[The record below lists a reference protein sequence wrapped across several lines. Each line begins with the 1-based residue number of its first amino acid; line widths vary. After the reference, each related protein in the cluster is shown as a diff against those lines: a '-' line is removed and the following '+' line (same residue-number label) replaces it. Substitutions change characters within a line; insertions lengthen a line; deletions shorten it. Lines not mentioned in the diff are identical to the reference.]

1 MKKTLKYAACLPL
14 AVLLTVACNKNE
26 EKVTPPS
33 GENNVVLEFMVSDVR
48 STSAVIEVTP
58 AKDTVSYYWSVMPS
72 KDYSA
77 LDGTEAL
84 WDRDM
89 SRFNELAAE
98 RGVSVE
104 EIIAEETVK
113 GGVKE
118 TVTGLMPETEYVAYG
133 YGLSASGTSN
143 VISLEHFTTS
153 EEGVADEEA
162 RVTVEI
168 GEARMTQI
176 DVSYVPESMDVM
188 YYPNYIDDDT
198 YQSYGGNLQGVIDY
212 FDATLIASA
221 NHWGVTVEELVAT
234 LINRGTM
241 NQTYDDLAPE
251 STYWFFVAELDGQ
264 GNVLSMDCKSATTT
278 ERIMTD
284 FSIELN
290 IDSCKQTNISISA
303 YPSDPDQPY
312 FMELFPISTYMAL
325 GGGDSEEDDARFMQA
340 IIEMQTSTMEELCY
354 TGDQVGTFWNLPSES
369 DFMLVAF
376 AYNDEAWTSPLYK
389 VPCSTTAIIDPQY
402 FEADINILALSEVQV
417 KAAFIPNDNMV
428 TFHLH
433 YMLKSEFDSYSSP
446 KEAIQ
451 ADFDQWVQS
460 WLDTYPEDDPATWEQ
475 VVANLGR
482 RGPREY
488 TETMLRPGTEYI
500 LWAAAFS
507 QNGKILSEPSIEEFT
522 TVEWSMSEDITVTPI
537 LGEYYDAGSVAP
549 FYTGHIFQI
558 FEGVETQNAAT
569 WWVGFFKGDY
579 TANDDAWF
587 ASRLIM
593 NGTQDRDGRSVAM
606 LYWDYDLEV
615 TEWTACAIARDADGK
630 WGPAY
635 KQLLRFTQDGCADPS
650 TFPEEFLDETGML
663 RDPAAYTPSPLMLQ
677 VPVETEQ
684 PSVVTAVPV
693 SASDVFAENL
703 STSFVS
709 SAHVFPLSS
718 AQSQPE
724 ALPSF
729 RIE

>member
-1 MKKTLKYAACLPL
+1 MKKILEYAVCLPV
-14 AVLLTVACNKNE
+14 AVLSVVACNKNE
-26 EKVTPPS
+26 EKVINPS
-33 GENNVVLEFMVSDVR
+33 VDNNVVLEFAVSDVK
-48 STSAVIEVTP
+48 STSAVIDVTP

-72 KDYSA
+72 EDYSA

-104 EIIAEETVK
+104 EIIAEETVR

-133 YGLSASGTSN
+133 YGLSVSETSN
-143 VISLEHFTTS
+143 VVSLEHFTTS
-153 EEGVADEEA
+153 KEGAADNPA

-168 GEARMTQI
+168 GETRMTQI
-176 DVSYVPESMDVM
+176 DVTYVPESMDVM
-188 YYPNYIDDDT
+188 YYPNYIDDET
-198 YQSYGGNLQGVIDY
+198 YQRYGGNLQGVIDY

-221 NHWGVTVEELVAT
+221 QHWGVTVEELVAT

-241 NQTYDDLAPE
+241 EQTYDYLRPE
-251 STYWFFVAELDGQ
+251 TTYWFFVAEIDGS
-264 GNVLSMDCKSATTT
+264 GKVLSMDCKSATTT
-278 ERIMTD
+278 ERVMTD
-284 FSIELN
+284 FSIELS
-290 IDSCKQTNISISA
+290 IDSTKQTGIFVHVK
-303 YPSDPDQPY
+303 PSDPDQAY
-312 FMELFPISTYMAL
+312 YMSLFPKSTYESL
-325 GGGDSEEDDARFMQA
+325 SQGGNDEEFMQA
-340 IIEMQTSTMEELCY
+340 IIDRYTADMEELVY
-354 TGDQVGTFWNLPSES
+354 YGDQEGAFWDLPTGSE
-369 DFMLVAF
+369 FVLAAF
-376 AYNDEAWTSPLYK
+376 AYNDGAWTSPLYK
-389 VPCSTTAIIDPQY
+389 AECSTKGVIDPKDLSA
-402 FEADINILALSEVQV
+402 EINILALSEVQV
-417 KAAFIPNDNMV
+417 RAAFIPNDNMV

-488 TETMLRPGTEYI
+488 TETKIRPGTDYI

-507 QNGKILSEPSIEEFT
+507 TNGKILSEPSVKEFRT
-522 TVEWSMSEDITVTPI
+522 LDWKMREDIIVTPV
-537 LGEYYDAGSVAP
+537 LGEYYDAGSVHA

-558 FEGVETQNAAT
+558 YEDTEVRNADT

-587 ASRLIM
+587 ASKLIM
-593 NGTQDRDGRSVAM
+593 QGVQDRDDRSVAM
-606 LYWDYDLEV
+606 LWWDYEV
-615 TEWTACAIARDADGK
+615 EATEWTVCAIGRDADGN

-635 KQLLRFTQDGCADPS
+635 KQLLRYTQDGCADPS
-650 TFPEEFLDETGML
+650 TFPEEFLDESGML
-663 RDPAAYTPSPLMLQ
+663 ATPVYAPSPLVMQ
-677 VPVETEQ
+677 MPVEIEL
-684 PSVVTAVPV
+684 PSVVTPAPMT
-693 SASDVFAENL
+693 APEAFAGIQG
-703 STSFVS
+703 TSFTSPV
-709 SAHVFPLSS
+709 HLFPLPS
-718 AQSQPE
+718 APSQPE
-724 ALPSF
+724 PLPSF
-729 RIE
+729 RME

>member
-1 MKKTLKYAACLPL
+1 MKRILKYAACLPL
-14 AVLLTVACNKNE
+14 AVLSMTACNKNE
-26 EKVTPPS
+26 DKVIPPAS
-33 GENNVVLEFMVSDVR
+33 QENVVLEFSVSDVR
-48 STSAVIEVTP
+48 STSAVIKVTP

-72 KDYSA
+72 ADYSA

-118 TVTGLMPETEYVAYG
+118 TVTGLVPETEYVAYG

-153 EEGVADEEA
+153 KEGAADEEA

-168 GEARMTQI
+168 GGARMTQI
-176 DVSYVPESMDVM
+176 DVTYVPESMDVM

-212 FDATLIASA
+212 FDETLIASA
-221 NHWGVTVEELVAT
+221 QHWGVTVEELVAT

-241 NQTYDDLAPE
+241 DQTYDYLRPE
-251 STYWFFVAELDGQ
+251 STYWFFVAEIDGS
-264 GNVLSMDCKSATTT
+264 GEVLSMDCKSAATT
-278 ERIMTD
+278 ERVMTD
-284 FSIELN
+284 FSVELS
-290 IDSCKQTNISISA
+290 IDSTGQTSVFVSV
-303 YPSDPDQPY
+303 YPSDSEQAY
-312 FMELFPISTYMAL
+312 YLSLFPKTTYDVL
-325 GGGDSEEDDARFMQA
+325 SQGGDDEEFMQA
-340 IIEMQTSTMEELCY
+340 IIDTYTDEMEDLVYYGEQEGAFWDLP
-354 TGDQVGTFWNLPSES
+354 TGS
-369 DFMLVAF
+369 DFVLAAF
-376 AYNDEAWTSPLYK
+376 AYNDGAWTSPLYK
-389 VPCSTTAIIDPQY
+389 AECSTKGVIDPKD
-402 FEADINILALSEVQV
+402 FKAEIEILSLSEVQV

-460 WLDTYPEDDPATWEQ
+460 WLDTYPEDEPATWEQ

-488 TETMLRPGTEYI
+488 TETNIRPGTDYI

-507 QNGKILSEPSIEEFT
+507 ANGKILSEPSVKDFRT
-522 TVEWSMSEDITVTPI
+522 LDWNAREDVTVTPRI
-537 LGEYYDAGSVAP
+537 GEYYDGGSVHQ
-549 FYTGHIFQI
+549 FYTGYIFQI
-558 FEGVETQNAAT
+558 FEGVELKNADT
-569 WWVGFFKGDY
+569 WYVSFFKGDY
-579 TANDDAWF
+579 TDEDDAWF
-587 ASRLIM
+587 ASHLIM
-593 NGTQDRDGRSVAM
+593 NGQQDIDGRSVQ
-606 LYWDYDLEV
+606 LLWWDENSGP
-615 TEWTACAIARDADGK
+615 TQWTLCAIGKDADGN

-635 KQLLRFTQDGCADPS
+635 KELLTFTEEGCADPS
-650 TFPEEFLDETGML
+650 TFPEEFLDEFGML
-663 RDPAAYTPSPLMLQ
+663 ATPVYAPSPLVMQ
-677 VPVETEQ
+677 MPVEIELS
-684 PSVVTAVPV
+684 SVVT
-693 SASDVFAENL
+693 SAPMTAPEAFAWIQG
-703 STSFVS
+703 TSFTSPV
-709 SAHVFPLSS
+709 HLFPLPS
-718 AQSQPE
+718 APSQPE
-724 ALPSF
+724 ALSSF
-729 RIE
+729 RME

>member
-1 MKKTLKYAACLPL
+1 MKRILKYAACLPL
-14 AVLLTVACNKNE
+14 AVLSMTACNKNE
-26 EKVTPPS
+26 DKVTLEGS
-33 GENNVVLEFMVSDVR
+33 QENVVLEFSVSDVR

-58 AKDTVSYYWSVMPS
+58 ANDTISYYWSVMPS
-72 KDYSA
+72 ADYSA

-118 TVTGLMPETEYVAYG
+118 TVTGLVPETEYVAYG

-153 EEGVADEEA
+153 KEGAADEEA

-168 GEARMTQI
+168 GGTRMTQI
-176 DVSYVPESMDVM
+176 DVTYVPESMDVM

-241 NQTYDDLAPE
+241 NQTYDYLAPE

-312 FMELFPISTYMAL
+312 FMELFPIST
-325 GGGDSEEDDARFMQA
+325 
-340 IIEMQTSTMEELCY
+340 MEELCY

-402 FEADINILALSEVQV
+402 FEADINILDLSEVQV

-451 ADFDQWVQS
+451 CPRGALQS
-460 WLDTYPEDDPATWEQ
+460 HW
-475 VVANLGR
+475 
-482 RGPREY
+482 PR
-488 TETMLRPGTEYI
+488 
-500 LWAAAFS
+500 
-507 QNGKILSEPSIEEFT
+507 
-522 TVEWSMSEDITVTPI
+522 
-537 LGEYYDAGSVAP
+537 
-549 FYTGHIFQI
+549 H
-558 FEGVETQNAAT
+558 
-569 WWVGFFKGDY
+569 
-579 TANDDAWF
+579 
-587 ASRLIM
+587 
-593 NGTQDRDGRSVAM
+593 
-606 LYWDYDLEV
+606 
-615 TEWTACAIARDADGK
+615 
-630 WGPAY
+630 
-635 KQLLRFTQDGCADPS
+635 
-650 TFPEEFLDETGML
+650 
-663 RDPAAYTPSPLMLQ
+663 
-677 VPVETEQ
+677 
-684 PSVVTAVPV
+684 
-693 SASDVFAENL
+693 
-703 STSFVS
+703 
-709 SAHVFPLSS
+709 
-718 AQSQPE
+718 
-724 ALPSF
+724 
-729 RIE
+729 

>member
-1 MKKTLKYAACLPL
+1 MKRILKYAACLPL
-14 AVLLTVACNKNE
+14 AVLSMTACNKNE
-26 EKVTPPS
+26 DKVTLEGS
-33 GENNVVLEFMVSDVR
+33 QENVVLEFSVSDVR

-58 AKDTVSYYWSVMPS
+58 ANDTISYYWSVMPS
-72 KDYSA
+72 ADYSA

-118 TVTGLMPETEYVAYG
+118 TVTGLVPETEYVAYG

-153 EEGVADEEA
+153 KEGAADEEA

-168 GEARMTQI
+168 GGTRMTQI
-176 DVSYVPESMDVM
+176 DVTYVPESMDVM

-241 NQTYDDLAPE
+241 NQTYDYLAPE

-325 GGGDSEEDDARFMQA
+325 GGGDGEENDARFIQA

-402 FEADINILALSEVQV
+402 FEADINILDLSEVQV

-451 ADFDQWVQS
+451 CPRGALQS
-460 WLDTYPEDDPATWEQ
+460 HW
-475 VVANLGR
+475 
-482 RGPREY
+482 PRH
-488 TETMLRPGTEYI
+488 
-500 LWAAAFS
+500 
-507 QNGKILSEPSIEEFT
+507 
-522 TVEWSMSEDITVTPI
+522 
-537 LGEYYDAGSVAP
+537 GS
-549 FYTGHIFQI
+549 GLHHR
-558 FEGVETQNAAT
+558 
-569 WWVGFFKGDY
+569 W
-579 TANDDAWF
+579 
-587 ASRLIM
+587 
-593 NGTQDRDGRSVAM
+593 
-606 LYWDYDLEV
+606 
-615 TEWTACAIARDADGK
+615 
-630 WGPAY
+630 
-635 KQLLRFTQDGCADPS
+635 
-650 TFPEEFLDETGML
+650 
-663 RDPAAYTPSPLMLQ
+663 
-677 VPVETEQ
+677 
-684 PSVVTAVPV
+684 
-693 SASDVFAENL
+693 
-703 STSFVS
+703 
-709 SAHVFPLSS
+709 
-718 AQSQPE
+718 
-724 ALPSF
+724 
-729 RIE
+729 